1 MHFTFK
7 QLLQT
12 LQVRNPNK
20 MIVCFLLGMFHPLFQ
35 SEKLKIKISEVEIWW
50 VYFEM
55 EMRWLYIH
63 ILCVHRHV
71 CINYRK

>member
-1 MHFTFK
+1 M
-7 QLLQT
+7 L
-12 LQVRNPNK
+12 
-20 MIVCFLLGMFHPLFQ
+20 HPLFQ